1 MIKHEL
7 IRFLEMSMES
17 RGDEGE
23 EDRKVNLEVW
33 YVVGRLKFANRLKDE
48 DKYIILS
55 ELQNFV
61 SEDGDWMVTKGF
73 GVLCITAFRESL
85 EIFPDM
91 EDPRSSVLR

>member
-7 IRFLEMSMES
+7 IRFLEQSIES

-23 EDRKVNLEVW
+23 EDREVNLQVW
-33 YVVGRLKFANRLKDE
+33 YVVGRLKFANRLKDK
-48 DKYIILS
+48 DKYLILS

-61 SEDGDWMVTKGF
+61 SADGSWMGVSKGF
-73 GVLCITAFRESL
+73 RIMCITAFREAL

-91 EDPRSSVLR
+91 EDPRSSVR